1 MKEDKKI
8 DFKTLISI
16 GVYAIILIVSMYL
29 LQHMKNGI
37 IVFIIIALVGLIVL
51 VLMHS
56 KRAIYTCI
64 ECKREF
70 KISLV
75 IDLISPHN
83 VYKKYLKCP
92 YCGKRGWHKEKR

>member
-37 IVFIIIALVGLIVL
+37 IVFIIISLVGLIVL

-64 ECKREF
+64 EC
-70 KISLV
+70 
-75 IDLISPHN
+75 
-83 VYKKYLKCP
+83 
-92 YCGKRGWHKEKR
+92 

>member
-37 IVFIIIALVGLIVL
+37 IVFILLKPGLENFEHDFASV
-51 VLMHS
+51 
-56 KRAIYTCI
+56 
-64 ECKREF
+64 
-70 KISLV
+70 
-75 IDLISPHN
+75 
-83 VYKKYLKCP
+83 
-92 YCGKRGWHKEKR
+92 